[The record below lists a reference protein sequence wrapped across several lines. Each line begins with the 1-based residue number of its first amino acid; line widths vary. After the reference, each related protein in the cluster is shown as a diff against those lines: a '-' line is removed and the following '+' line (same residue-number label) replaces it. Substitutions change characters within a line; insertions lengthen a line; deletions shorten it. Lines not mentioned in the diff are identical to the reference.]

1 MSPGRH
7 MLLKRGG
14 SAALVVSCVAALA
27 ACGSSGSTS
36 TSTSSGTSTK
46 ASAPASTT
54 TGSAGAATIPVS
66 ASGGCGTLPTVAPND
81 PKGLL
86 SQLGGKYA
94 DSYVGFRDYPLEKSA
109 WTSWKPARTSGWNV
123 QVVWVP
129 LTNPFVIAALGGL
142 KQELKASGKVANIQV
157 QSPNAPTDVPQQLQM
172 IQTAIERKPDLLVVF
187 PLAGAAAAPAIAK
200 AGKAGIP
207 TVSPETGI
215 PGPYA
220 VGVNTNLYLSEG
232 QAAAGVLGLMGGKG
246 SVLEVHGVKGVPNDV
261 IAGQAWKQALSRC
274 PNVKVAGTV
283 DGQFDNT
290 AAKAGTQ
297 KFLATHPAGVQGAF
311 EAGVMNLGV
320 LGGFTQTGH
329 APPPLDAQAAA
340 QGTIAYWHN
349 HPDSRMVAVLTPDVD
364 LGAATAKVAL
374 RMLGGDGVKL
384 NTLLDKPYVVT
395 QATLPQA
402 WKPSYKE
409 GGQAGAVP
417 PKGSFMSDAYLDGFF
432 AHSAG

>member
-54 TGSAGAATIPVS
+54 TGSADAATIPVS

-86 SQLGGKYA
+86 SQLGGKYP

-187 PLAGAAAAPAIAK
+187 PLAGAAAAPAIAA

-274 PNVKVAGTV
+274 PNVK
-283 DGQFDNT
+283 
-290 AAKAGTQ
+290 
-297 KFLATHPAGVQGAF
+297 
-311 EAGVMNLGV
+311 
-320 LGGFTQTGH
+320 
-329 APPPLDAQAAA
+329 
-340 QGTIAYWHN
+340 
-349 HPDSRMVAVLTPDVD
+349 
-364 LGAATAKVAL
+364 
-374 RMLGGDGVKL
+374 
-384 NTLLDKPYVVT
+384 
-395 QATLPQA
+395 
-402 WKPSYKE
+402 
-409 GGQAGAVP
+409 
-417 PKGSFMSDAYLDGFF
+417 
-432 AHSAG
+432 